1 MRQTKT
7 LVGKIRKLEKRA
19 GLAIPSQIPQDL
31 KTVFFYNQEEDQAP
45 EEINAKI
52 ERQKA
57 ELVEKYGRR
66 VLNRLHFIVFEDV
79 SSDRK
84 KPSLTP

>member
-1 MRQTKT
+1 MRQTRA

-19 GLAIPSQIPQDL
+19 GLGIPSQIPRDL
-31 KTVFFYNQEEDQAP
+31 KTVFFYDQEEDQAL

-66 VLNRLHFIVFEDV
+66 VLNRLHFIVFEHV
-79 SSDRK
+79 SSDRE
-84 KPSLTP
+84 KPSLNP

>member
-1 MRQTKT
+1 MRQTKA

-19 GLAIPSQIPQDL
+19 GLGIPSQIPRDL

-45 EEINAKI
+45 EEIDAKI

-57 ELVEKYGRR
+57 ELVEKYGPS
-66 VLNRLHFIVFEDV
+66 VLKRLHFIVFKHV
-79 SSDRK
+79 SSDRE
-84 KPSLTP
+84 KPSLAP